1 MNNTFNFSRFYA
13 VLKCDLVEHRWRY
26 ISVFF
31 IMFVALIYQQIDIIG
46 NICEARQL
54 LPDWEFEATYTTA
67 SDALCFNTYQFFFPM
82 LALALICA
90 ASDMSAVPFKTKG
103 RSMNYLMMPAS
114 NLEKFLS
121 RVFVNLVMVIIMAY
135 LAFFLAD
142 LVRMLYVTLNDI
154 EGFGGFN
161 VFTALKAWLWPLK
174 IAYKDGG
181 AIFGFL
187 SATTIAL
194 TVCYVHSLFLLG
206 GCIWRKGALLKVLL
220 VGFIITILFVWMSAQ
235 FIATWIVDA
244 FDPLVENV
252 FLPWL
257 ECHFESA
264 EELGRFV
271 LPFAI
276 SLELVYAVLIFFN
289 WWLAYRLFSRKQAVA
304 RQHLFG
310 GKHPHYLLKKA
321 HS

>member
-1 MNNTFNFSRFYA
+1 MNNTFNFSRFTA

-135 LAFFLAD
+135 LALFLAD

-174 IAYKDGG
+174 MVYKDGG
-181 AIFGFL
+181 PILGVMTAI
-187 SATTIAL
+187 AIVL
-194 TVCYVHSLFLLG
+194 TVCYVYSIILIG
-206 GCIWRKGALLKVLL
+206 GCIWRKRALLK
-220 VGFIITILFVWMSAQ
+220 ILFIGLIVFLLYACAHVR
-235 FIATWIVDA
+235 FIEPWIVDV
-244 FDPLVENV
+244 FDPWTENV
-252 FLPWL
+252 LGPWL
-257 ECHFESA
+257 GCNFESA
-264 EELGRFV
+264 NEFTRFFLLV
-271 LPFAI
+271 TIP
-276 SLELVYAVLIFFN
+276 LELAYVVLVAFN
-289 WWLAYRLFSRKQAVA
+289 WRLAYRFFSRKQMIP
-304 RQHLFG
+304 RTFFG
-310 GKHPHYLLKKA
+310 GKHPHHLLKKA

>member
-1 MNNTFNFSRFYA
+1 MNNTFNFSRFTA

-26 ISVFF
+26 ISAFF

-67 SDALCFNTYQFFFPM
+67 SDALCFNTYQFFFPI

-135 LAFFLAD
+135 LALFLAD

-174 IAYKDGG
+174 MVYKDGG
-181 AIFGFL
+181 PILGVMTAI
-187 SATTIAL
+187 AIVL
-194 TVCYVHSLFLLG
+194 TVCYVYSIILIG
-206 GCIWRKGALLKVLL
+206 GCIWRKGAMVKTLFVGLVVTLLGVWLL
-220 VGFIITILFVWMSAQ
+220 VKLSPILLECECFNKLPELWFETGHYVMKMLVL
-235 FIATWIVDA
+235 IANV
-244 FDPLVENV
+244 V
-252 FLPWL
+252 FL
-257 ECHFESA
+257 
-264 EELGRFV
+264 GITV
-271 LPFAI
+271 
-276 SLELVYAVLIFFN
+276 FN
-289 WWLAYRLFSRKQAVA
+289 WWLAYRLFSRKQMIP
-304 RQHLFG
+304 RTHLFG
-310 GKHPHYLLKKA
+310 SKHPHHLFNKA

>member
-1 MNNTFNFSRFYA
+1 MNNTFNFSRFTA

-67 SDALCFNTYQFFFPM
+67 SDALCFNTYQFFFSM

-121 RVFVNLVMVIIMAY
+121 RVFVNLVMVVIMAY
-135 LAFFLAD
+135 LALFLAD

-174 IAYKDGG
+174 MMYKDGG
-181 AIFGFL
+181 PILGVMTVIAIV
-187 SATTIAL
+187 L
-194 TVCYVHSLFLLG
+194 TVCYVYSIILIG
-206 GCIWRKGALLKVLL
+206 GCIWRKRALLK
-220 VGFIITILFVWMSAQ
+220 ILFIGLIVFLLYACAHVR
-235 FIATWIVDA
+235 FIEPWIVDV
-244 FDPLVENV
+244 FDPWTKNV
-252 FLPWL
+252 LGPWL
-257 ECHFESA
+257 GCNFESA
-264 EELGRFV
+264 NEFTRFFLLV
-271 LPFAI
+271 TIP
-276 SLELVYAVLIFFN
+276 LELAYVVLVAFN
-289 WWLAYRLFSRKQAVA
+289 WRFAYRFFSRKQMIP
-304 RQHLFG
+304 RTLFG
-310 GKHPHYLLKKA
+310 GKHPHHLLKKA